1 MTATQHPG
9 ERDAPGDGTAPEP
22 ADWAAW
28 VEDQC
33 SLIAATGRWRAPRD
47 FDAAGHVG
55 RYAPVPGD
63 VPDRDVVSF
72 ASNDYLGL
80 SQHPAGRA
88 AAIAAVE
95 RWGTGSGAARL
106 IVGARP
112 VHRELEHELAA
123 WRGCEAA
130 VLFPTGFAANL
141 GALTTFAPPGT
152 RLLSD
157 ELNHASI
164 IDGARLSRADVG
176 VYRHHDLDHLASLL
190 HGTRRAV
197 IVTDSVFSMDG
208 DVADLDAL
216 AELAARHGALL
227 VIDEAHAVLGPTL
240 DVSAHDGAAI
250 LRVGTLSKTLGALGG
265 FVAGTRRAT
274 ELLVNRARSYIFT
287 TASTPADAAA
297 ALANLRVLR
306 APEGD
311 ALVARLRANVDRVA
325 PGHPSPI
332 VPIVVGDEDDA
343 VEAAAAMLDRGFL
356 VPAIRPPTVPLG
368 SSRLRITLSAAHDD
382 AQIDGLLAALGDLGL
397 GA

>member
-1 MTATQHPG
+1 MSPARPARLVVVAGTGTEVGKTWVTAHVAR
-9 ERDAPGDGTAPEP
+9 ELR
-22 ADWAAW
+22 
-28 VEDQC
+28 
-33 SLIAATGRWRAPRD
+33 
-47 FDAAGHVG
+47 AAGTVVAA
-55 RYAPVPGD
+55 RKPAQSFEPGD
-63 VPDRDVVSF
+63 VE
-72 ASNDYLGL
+72 
-80 SQHPAGRA
+80 AGRTDAQLLGEATGTA
-88 AAIAAVE
+88 AAAVCPPH
-95 RWGTGSGAARL
+95 RWFE
-106 IVGARP
+106 VP
-112 VHRELEHELAA
+112 M
-123 WRGCEAA
+123 
-130 VLFPTGFAANL
+130 
-141 GALTTFAPPGT
+141 APPMAADALGRAPFT
-152 RLLSD
+152 LD
-157 ELNHASI
+157 ELVAELVWP
-164 IDGARLSRADVG
+164 DGVDVG
-176 VYRHHDLDHLASLL
+176 VVETAGGLRSPLA
-190 HGTRRAV
+190 
-197 IVTDSVFSMDG
+197 DDG
-208 DVADLDAL
+208 DAVTLVRALAPDVVVLVADAGL
-216 AELAARHGALL
+216 GTINL
-227 VIDEAHAVLGPTL
+227 V
-240 DVSAHDGAAI
+240 
-250 LRVGTLSKTLGALGG
+250 RLSVGALGG